1 MDLPIGT
8 VLGESYRLTRII
20 GTGGMGSIYEAAH
33 TGSGK
38 RVAVKVMSREM
49 VAYPEALARFRR
61 EVKVTS
67 ALEHP
72 NIVHVVDYGVSPTG
86 EPYLVMEYLEGE
98 DLDRRLERE
107 KRVSVETA
115 VPIVKQTASAL
126 AVAHAEGIVHRD
138 LKPGNVFLCQAP
150 KGEVLVKV
158 VDFGISKVL
167 KSSATKLTM
176 TRAVFGTPEYMAPEQ
191 AAGYVDM
198 IDHRSDQWSLACV
211 AWQMLSGQLPFWK
224 PDVQSLL
231 NQVVAGEPNPLPA
244 GGGARIRP
252 ELDQVLRRA
261 LSKRRED
268 RFPTIN
274 AFARAFEA
282 AADGKAPAPE
292 AGRRTTPAPRPPLAQ
307 ARVREPRPPR
317 RLGPWLLLGAVW
329 VVLGALGWTFRA
341 ELTAA
346 LAKRFPALGLDA
358 GASTRRAR
366 APDGPTDDDSGAHRR
381 RHPTPRN

>member
-1 MDLPIGT
+1 MDLPLGT
-8 VLGESYRLTRII
+8 VLGESYRLTRLI

-33 TGSGK
+33 TSAGK
-38 RVAVKVMSREM
+38 RVAVKVMAREM

-72 NIVHVVDYGVSPTG
+72 HIVHVVDFGVSPTG

-98 DLDRRLERE
+98 DLDRRLERD
-107 KRVSVETA
+107 KRVAIDTA
-115 VPIVKQTASAL
+115 VPIVKQVASAL

-138 LKPGNVFLCQAP
+138 LKPGNVFLTKVP
-150 KGEVLVKV
+150 KHEVFVKV

-167 KSSATKLTM
+167 KTSVTKLTM

-191 AAGYVDM
+191 AAGQIDW
-198 IDHRSDQWSLACV
+198 IDHRSDQWSLAAV
-211 AWQMLSGQLPFWK
+211 SWQMLSGHLPFWK

-231 NQVVAGEPNPLPA
+231 NQVVAGAPNPLPA
-244 GGGARIRP
+244 ADAARITP
-252 ELDQVLRRA
+252 ELRQVLDRA

-282 AADGKAPAPE
+282 AAEGKAPAPE
-292 AGRRTTPAPRPPLAQ
+292 AKRATPVASAPVDVPAPREA
-307 ARVREPRPPR
+307 PRPARMVPRPSR
-317 RLGPWLLLGAVW
+317 RLGPWLLLAAVW
-329 VVLGALGWTFRA
+329 LVLAGLGWTFRA
-341 ELTAA
+341 EIRAS
-346 LAKRFPALGLDA
+346 LAKRFPGLGLDGA
-358 GASTRRAR
+358 G
-366 APDGPTDDDSGAHRR
+366 DGDHHR
-381 RHPTPRN
+381 RHPAKHP